1 MDIAMLERE
10 LKTKIANT
18 ISRYKLKCDQLED
31 EINVLK
37 SAIYQLS
44 LLPNSIHVGLDKQMH
59 NLQANLKEN
68 KDGKKIK
75 KSVESLVNAMSNLKE
90 KEKNAPN
97 ETATELLLTNQINSR
112 FNQLLEH
119 LFIPEDLSN
128 KFQTVKE
135 NLNQK
140 LTAELLT
147 NVVDAI
153 TDLVIESFNL
163 EHNQFKGFLNRF
175 VDYLHDFTKYLELTD
190 LNNVET
196 HQESEQFETELEN
209 NIKQIH
215 HHISEAKTIEELAI
229 KVENSLDEI
238 GQQIRLHREKEQ
250 QRIKEYDEKIV
261 MLQGKLEEAECGAEK
276 IRNQLSFHKVR
287 INQDSLTGLP
297 NRTAYDEYIL
307 AAFHRW
313 QRGFGELSLGIADI
327 DHFKAI
333 NDKYGHL
340 AGDRVL
346 KKVASIFK
354 SSIRAVDFIA
364 RYGGEEFIFLFE
376 RTSAHDGGKVLENL
390 RIAVEECEFYYR
402 DTRVQITASFGL
414 TAFQHEDSLE
424 TFFARA
430 DEAMYQ
436 AKKNGRNQVIVL

>member
-18 ISRYKLKCDQLED
+18 LSRYKLKCDQLED

-44 LLPNSIHVGLDKQMH
+44 LLPNSIHVGLNKQMQ

-68 KDGKKIK
+68 KDSKKIK
-75 KSVESLVNAMSNLKE
+75 KSVESLVSAMSNIKE
-90 KEKNAPN
+90 KEKPSPHQTTTAP
-97 ETATELLLTNQINSR
+97 LLNNQINSR

-119 LFIPEDLSN
+119 LLIPEDLSN
-128 KFQTVKE
+128 KFQAVKE
-135 NLNQK
+135 NLNQQ

-147 NVVDAI
+147 KVVDSI

-163 EHNQFKGFLNRF
+163 EHNQFKGFLNKF
-175 VDYLHDFTKYLELTD
+175 VDYLHDFSRYLELTD
-190 LNNVET
+190 LNNVES
-196 HQESEQFETELEN
+196 HQESGKFETELEN
-209 NIKQIH
+209 SIQQIH
-215 HHISEAKTIEELAI
+215 QHIGEAKTIEELAD
-229 KVENSLDEI
+229 KVEDSLEEI
-238 GQQIRLHREKEQ
+238 GEHIRLHREKEQ
-250 QRIKEYDEKIV
+250 QRIKEYDEKI
-261 MLQGKLEEAECGAEK
+261 MSLQSKLEEAECGAEK
-276 IRNQLSFHKVR
+276 IRNQLTFHKVR

-327 DHFKAI
+327 DNFKAI

-376 RTSAHDGGKVLENL
+376 RTSAPDGGKVLENL

-402 DTRVQITASFGL
+402 DTRVLITASFGL
-414 TAFQHEDSLE
+414 TAFQHEDTLDS
-424 TFFARA
+424 FFARA

-436 AKKNGRNQVIVL
+436 AKKMGRNQVIVL